1 MMYLQEHAK
10 IILYKEAILETAAS
24 SKRTQKDP
32 TPLNQH
38 IRSAFFFFLNH
49 KLKFFLLLWKG
60 CLEHI
65 QCCYSNF
72 QNTYKNSA
80 ILATQGVFMF
90 LAAKIETVSAG
101 AKKGVCKHSRLFQN
115 IK

>member
-10 IILYKEAILETAAS
+10 IILYKEAILETASS

-32 TPLNQH
+32 TLLNQH
-38 IRSAFFFFLNH
+38 IRSAFFFFHH

-65 QCCYSNF
+65 KCCYSNF
-72 QNTYKNSA
+72 HNTYKNSA
-80 ILATQGVFMF
+80 ILATQGVFVF
-90 LAAKIETVSAG
+90 GSKNRDRISW
-101 AKKGVCKHSRLFQN
+101 C
-115 IK
+115 